1 MKYKSLIVIFYIILL
16 LFILRFFY
24 YLYIHHKKN
33 ILIQQIIENWKERT
47 GGIVENAYSG
57 IYTDD
62 YFLFF
67 SNNHDKKNH
76 IHLITNH
83 FYSNYEQFIQLFFK
97 PNFQIIPTITIGYV
111 IKKNDSYL
119 PPMKINLNNDAQAI
133 CYYMIKS
140 FKKLEMY

>member
-1 MKYKSLIVIFYIILL
+1 MKYKLLIFIFYIILL
-16 LFILRFFY
+16 LLLFRFLY
-24 YLYIHHKKN
+24 YLYIHRKKN
-33 ILIQQIIENWKERT
+33 ILIQQIIQNWKERT
-47 GGIVENAYSG
+47 GGIVENAHSG

-67 SNNHDKKNH
+67 SNTHDKKNH

-97 PNFQIIPTITIGYV
+97 PTFEIIPIVTIGYM
-111 IKKNDSYL
+111 IKKNNKYL
-119 PPMKINLNNDAQAI
+119 QPMKINLNNDPQAI
-133 CYYMIKS
+133 CYNMIKS

>member
-97 PNFQIIPTITIGYV
+97 PNFQIIPTVTIGYV

>member
-16 LFILRFFY
+16 LFILRFLY

-33 ILIQQIIENWKERT
+33 ILIQQIIEDWKKRT

-97 PNFQIIPTITIGYV
+97 PTFQIIPTVTIGYV